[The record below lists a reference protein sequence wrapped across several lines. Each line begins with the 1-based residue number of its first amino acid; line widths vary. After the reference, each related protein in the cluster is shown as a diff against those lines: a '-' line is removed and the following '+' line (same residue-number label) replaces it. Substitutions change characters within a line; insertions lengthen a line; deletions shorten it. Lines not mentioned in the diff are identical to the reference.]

1 VIKRIAALIIA
12 VYLLGFVWFS
22 VDMPEPVTATKVDG
36 IVVLTGAKGRL
47 QRGINLM
54 KSASAKRMLV
64 SGVDTSVRRRE
75 FDAVHNV
82 PAELSACCIDLGR
95 ESVDTISNGRET
107 AAWVSKYQFK
117 TILLVTN
124 DWHMRRARFELEREL
139 GKSVVIIPDAVKTGP
154 SLFQLFKE
162 YNKYLARR
170 ISVLFGA

>member
-1 VIKRIAALIIA
+1 MIKRILAFLAAI
-12 VYLLGFVWFS
+12 YLLGFVWFS
-22 VDMPEPVTATKVDG
+22 VDLPEPVIATKVDG

-47 QRGINLM
+47 ERGINLM
-54 KSASAKRMLV
+54 KAASAKRMLV
-64 SGVDTSVRRRE
+64 SGVDTSVRRQE
-75 FDAVHNV
+75 FDAVHKV

-107 AAWVSKYQFK
+107 AAWVAKYQFK

-139 GKSVVIIPDAVKTGP
+139 GPNVVVISDAVKTGP

-162 YNKYLARR
+162 FNKYLARR